1 MVYGRGFDSRR
12 LHQISQAICWKT
24 APQGALSKPV
34 EAVQRYK
41 LRGCGL
47 ESTAMPAPVR
57 KVLLFSALAAV
68 AGYLVLDRPAS
79 GPQVATV
86 QTDRATA
93 RPNTAELELP
103 ARRALSRARGELF
116 GAPPV
121 TVQKAAPVASA
132 PPAPAAPPVPYRFAG
147 RVLKGAEE
155 EVLVS
160 KGELVFP
167 VKVGDTLD
175 GAYKVASISAER
187 IELVYLP
194 LGTADRIVVTSA
206 LEAERAP
213 SALGAVSAP
222 APAPAPALDDRPAQL
237 RWEGPDRV
245 QAGSSFSVALRVSTK
260 EALRAAPMQLRFEPG
275 VLEALEVRP
284 GKFFDQGNFAYRVN
298 AQGSIFVGAT
308 APGGA
313 PGRDAELLVVTF
325 KSIKAGAT
333 AELNVT
339 SLSLQGVAGR
349 MVAHDRVATFRVP
362 ITQ

>member
-1 MVYGRGFDSRR
+1 MR
-12 LHQISQAICWKT
+12 
-24 APQGALSKPV
+24 
-34 EAVQRYK
+34 
-41 LRGCGL
+41 
-47 ESTAMPAPVR
+47 APVR

-275 VLEALEVRP
+275 VLEPVNVRP
-284 GKFFDQGNFAYRVN
+284 GKFFGEANFSYRVN
-298 AQGSIFVGAT
+298 PAGAIFVGASAHP
-308 APGGA
+308 APPGA
-313 PGRDAELLVVTF
+313 DAELVIVTF
-325 KSIKAGAT
+325 KPLKRGAT
-333 AELNVT
+333 AEL
-339 SLSLQGVAGR
+339 SMSALSLQGAAGR
-349 MVAHDRVATFRVP
+349 AIAHEQFGAFRAP
-362 ITQ
+362 IH